1 MGLKLVIFAAELM
14 DGSLAVDLLLVP
26 DALFLLPFPGFSELF
41 LNPGNNAILLLNQT
55 LELSIGP
62 FALV

>member
-26 DALFLLPFPGFSELF
+26 DALLLLPFPGFSELF
-41 LNPGNNAILLLNQT
+41 LNPGNKAILLLNQT

-62 FALV
+62 LALV